1 MQSSVPVA
9 FILILVLCEQVQ
21 KLSSSVAPQLEHK
34 IYNCLKTIS
43 LIFKV
48 RESQW
53 IKKCY
58 FLARKKKC
66 ILIVRHLLTS
76 FKNSN
81 SLSHINIISLKLKRN
96 VNSDT
101 ELKINSLWV
110 KWLISCG
117 FISQGHTLWA
127 CTCSVLI
134 CHALSRRGKIISL
147 EEQRCNSGKRGRSP
161 KPPSRSELRR

>member
-53 IKKCY
+53 IKKML
-58 FLARKKKC
+58 FSSKKKEMY
-66 ILIVRHLLTS
+66 
-76 FKNSN
+76 SN
-81 SLSHINIISLKLKRN
+81 
-96 VNSDT
+96 
-101 ELKINSLWV
+101 
-110 KWLISCG
+110 C
-117 FISQGHTLWA
+117 
-127 CTCSVLI
+127 
-134 CHALSRRGKIISL
+134 
-147 EEQRCNSGKRGRSP
+147 
-161 KPPSRSELRR
+161 